1 MNMMRKQAYLLTNL
15 KNMKIQLFLF
25 LSLLLSSFVLVAQ
38 SDSSETKNNDLFSYE
53 NSKKYAEYLSLSG
66 QYDAASNEYLRLLSI
81 NEDNE
86 DILTS
91 LSFCYIQMGK
101 PDIATST
108 LNILYPNLSL
118 MPKKTKTD
126 YAKLM
131 LIDENYDGALKFTS
145 TYVEDE
151 KDKEYIQLYSLLF
164 TANWQNAAEFN
175 NSLTHNSFSRE
186 QLLIDKGLNLKLKSP
201 FLAGF
206 MSGIVPG
213 SGKFYTKNWKD
224 GLISTIMIAGLGWQ
238 SYRSFSTKGVS
249 SAYGWITAGL
259 SFGFYIG
266 NIYGSVKA
274 AKKYNKQKNHLLIHE
289 AKDLFLSDF

>member
-1 MNMMRKQAYLLTNL
+1 
-15 KNMKIQLFLF
+15 MKIRFFLF
-25 LSLLLSSFVLVAQ
+25 LSLLLLSGFGLVAQ
-38 SDSSETKNNDLFSYE
+38 SDSSETKNSDLFNYE
-53 NSKKYAEYLSLSG
+53 NSKKYAEYLNLSG
-66 QYDAASNEYLRLLSI
+66 QYAAASNEYLRLLI
-81 NEDNE
+81 MDEHNEE
-86 DILTS
+86 ILTS

-101 PDIATST
+101 PQLACNTLDIM
-108 LNILYPNLSL
+108 YPAFTL

-145 TYVEDE
+145 AYVEDE
-151 KDKEYIQLYSLLF
+151 NDKEYIQLYSLLF
-164 TANWQNAAEFN
+164 SANWQKAAEYN
-175 NSLTHNSFSRE
+175 NNLNHQNFYRE
-186 QLLIDKGLNLKLKSP
+186 QSLIDKGLNLKLKSP

-249 SAYGWITAGL
+249 SAYGWVTAGL
-259 SFGFYIG
+259 GFGFYLG
-266 NIYGSVKA
+266 NIYGSVKS